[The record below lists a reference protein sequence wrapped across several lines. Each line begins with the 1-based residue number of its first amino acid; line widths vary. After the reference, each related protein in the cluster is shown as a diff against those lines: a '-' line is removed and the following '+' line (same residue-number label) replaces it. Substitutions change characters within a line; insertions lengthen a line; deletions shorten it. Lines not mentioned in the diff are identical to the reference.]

1 VSIETINGG
10 PTLLFW
16 TGGRL
21 YMVSSFRITDGQIQE
36 IYGMLN
42 PDKLAYRQCQLQ
54 ERERTY
60 SAAP

>member
-1 VSIETINGG
+1 
-10 PTLLFW
+10 
-16 TGGRL
+16 
-21 YMVSSFRITDGQIQE
+21 MVSSFRITDGQIQE